1 MKISV
6 IIPTYNESK
15 GITNML
21 QQFQELRGTHFEV
34 IVSDNGSTD
43 DTKTIARSLC
53 DKVVGLSTD
62 ARTTIGECRN
72 RGARAATGDI
82 LWFLDADVRVPNINT
97 VQTAII
103 EQFTHNAKL
112 VALLLPLGIYPSEVT
127 LSDKFWFGIVNVSV
141 YIQNSILQIGAAP
154 GDCQIMLRREF
165 ERVKGFKPELA
176 TAEDFELFH
185 RLIKNGK
192 VKTLWKYPVQMS
204 ARRIRRDGWGK
215 VLYQWAKNWMNCF
228 VLHRTNHDEW
238 IARR

>member
-6 IIPTYNESK
+6 IIPTYNEAK
-15 GITNML
+15 GITRML
-21 QQFQELRGTHFEV
+21 EQFQALRGTNFEL

-43 DTKTIARSLC
+43 DTKIIARSLC
-53 DKVVGLSTD
+53 DKVVGLPTD
-62 ARTTIGECRN
+62 VRSTIGECRN

-82 LWFLDADVRVPNINT
+82 FWFLDADVQVPNT
-97 VQTAII
+97 KAVQATIV

-112 VALLLPLGIYPSEVT
+112 VGLLLPLGIYPGEVT
-127 LSDKFWFGIVNVSV
+127 LTDKFWFWLVNASV
-141 YIQNSILQIGAAP
+141 YVQNSILHIGAAP
-154 GDCQIMLRREF
+154 GDCQIVLRREF
-165 ERVKGFKPELA
+165 ERVKGFKPDLA

-185 RLIKNGK
+185 RLIKNGQ

-215 VLYQWAKNWMNCF
+215 VLYQWVKNWMNCF